1 MSWENQRN
9 WLRLAFLSE
18 VQFADVYVLLKTF
31 GLPENIFSQSLSS
44 LMNVLPQN
52 EAMAV
57 HRCPDQETEH
67 RIDKV
72 IGWLTDIPS
81 VRLLVPSDTD
91 FPQRFL
97 TLPQPPLVVLAAGNI
112 ELMKRPTVSLV
123 GSSHPSSLAEST
135 TQSWVQALMT
145 KNLSL
150 VQGDSEGI
158 EKIGLMTALQSN
170 SDSLVIV
177 TKNPLMESNFE
188 QKLLFMSNKG
198 LLLSPLENS
207 PDPWLARQRLLI
219 ASTDHFVVIQASIR
233 SKVLPLIREAADTGR
248 NIMAVP
254 GSIHSPLSKG
264 CHKLIRE
271 GAKLVESVDD
281 IFNEIEN

>member
-1 MSWENQRN
+1 MSLENQRN

-57 HRCPDQETEH
+57 HRCTDQETEH

-233 SKVLPLIREAADTGR
+233 SKVLPLIREAADAGR

>member
-1 MSWENQRN
+1 MSLENQRN
-9 WLRLAFLSE
+9 WLRLAFLSG

-44 LMNVLPQN
+44 LMNVLPQS
-52 EAMAV
+52 EAIAV
-57 HRCPDQETEH
+57 HRCLGQETESK
-67 RIDKV
+67 IEKV

-91 FPQRFL
+91 FPRRFL
-97 TLPQPPLVVLAAGNI
+97 TLSQPPLVVLAAGNI
-112 ELMKRPTVSLV
+112 ELMNRPSVSLV
-123 GSSHPSSLAEST
+123 GTSHPSSLAEST

-158 EKIGLMTALQSN
+158 EKIALMAALQSKSN
-170 SDSLVIV
+170 SLVIV
-177 TKNPLMESNFE
+177 AKNPLIDPIFD
-188 QKLLFMSNKG
+188 QKLLFMSDKG
-198 LLLSPLENS
+198 LLLTPLENS
-207 PDPWLARQRLLI
+207 EDPWLARQRLLI
-219 ASTDHFVVIQASIR
+219 ASSDHFVVIEASIR
-233 SKVLPLIREAADTGR
+233 SKVLPLIREAVDAGR
-248 NIMAVP
+248 NILAVP

>member
-1 MSWENQRN
+1 MSLENQRN
-9 WLRLAFLSE
+9 WLRLAFLTE

-52 EAMAV
+52 EAIAV
-57 HRCPDQETEH
+57 HRCPGQGTESK
-67 RIDKV
+67 IEKV

-97 TLPQPPLVVLAAGNI
+97 TLPQPPLVVLAAGNL
-112 ELMKRPTVSLV
+112 ELMKKPSVSLV
-123 GSSHPSSLAEST
+123 GTSHPDSLAEST

-150 VQGDSEGI
+150 VEGDSEGI
-158 EKIGLMTALQSN
+158 EKIALMAALQPK

-177 TKNPLMESNFE
+177 TKNPLIESNFE
-188 QKLLFMSNKG
+188 QKLSFMSNKG
-198 LLLSPLENS
+198 LLMSPLENA

-233 SKVLPLIREAADTGR
+233 SKVLPLIREAADAGR